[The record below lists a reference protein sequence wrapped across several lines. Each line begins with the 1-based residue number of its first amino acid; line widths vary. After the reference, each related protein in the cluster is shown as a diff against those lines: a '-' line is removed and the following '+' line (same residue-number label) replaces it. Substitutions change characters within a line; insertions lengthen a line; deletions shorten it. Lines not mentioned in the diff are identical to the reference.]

1 MCINYPH
8 THIYL
13 YTHAGEDGALAV
25 YSSGVPA
32 SQPIICPLMGAWGA
46 WQCLPCTGHH
56 ITVPTHSCATC
67 HSARPGGC
75 SEHRKW
81 ERSESQVKSKQNAGN
96 NHSKSGESWIGKAL

>member
-46 WQCLPCTGHH
+46 HTGSACLAQD
-56 ITVPTHSCATC
+56 ITSLSPLTHVPHVTALAQEGVLSTENGKDQR
-67 HSARPGGC
+67 AR
-75 SEHRKW
+75 
-81 ERSESQVKSKQNAGN
+81 
-96 NHSKSGESWIGKAL
+96 